1 MSDIKTTLSLN
12 DQVSSKLRTIGQAA
26 QTASKN
32 MQDVGKAIDK
42 AFSGTG
48 VDKFSSSMTRSV
60 GSAAQSMSGFTQS
73 VGEAAQTAQNF
84 QQTVNSSLSGAQ
96 SGMSSFGNTAA
107 SSMDSAADAMDDMA
121 DAAKSAGEAVGQ
133 IGSDSGNIA
142 GVGTEASKAGTEVNN
157 LNEKTNTLGDT
168 FKKLA
173 GIVGGLAI
181 ANKIKQYGEDSLQS
195 FESFESGMA
204 EVSSLLPDAS
214 EQQMDELGKGAREI
228 AKSTGAEI
236 SDVTSA
242 MYQAISA
249 SVPQDQV
256 LGFLETAEKAATGGV
271 SDMETAVD
279 AITSVTNAYGTDTIS
294 ATEASD
300 KMFSAVKLGKTT
312 FDELAGALY
321 NVVPTAVGAGVSFDD
336 VTGALAAMTAQG
348 VPTSVATTQLR
359 QAIVELSDS
368 GSNTGKKFKELA
380 GTGFRDFIAS
390 GHNLSDAF
398 QIMQKEADAT
408 GVGVNELFSSVEAGN
423 AVLSLSG
430 SHAQLFSQDIAAMQD
445 SAGATDTAYGKMTN
459 TLEHRTDVLKAQFE
473 DIKTS
478 AGEALAGGIDAI
490 SQYISDNTEGIRTTV
505 VEFFKGV
512 GDLMGKLA
520 PMIPGILKGLTG
532 IASGFTKAIT
542 PILDF
547 ATTHPEFIETA
558 LGAITAAV
566 TTFKFADMD
575 WSKSGIGKM
584 LSFITANPTIAG
596 ITAAAAGIT
605 ALGIAIDKYN
615 EKQIDNNLEAHFGN
629 VSLSGEAAKDAA
641 VRILNPGSESI
652 DNPIDVLTTLNE
664 ANDLV
669 AQAKQLKD
677 DADEALRRNRT
688 IEWEAHITGGLSE
701 DDKTAFIQN
710 VNTFIES
717 TKQSALTQ
725 AQGVSESISTLI
737 GGETGAA
744 LVTAVNNYST
754 EDFGTM
760 DSLSAAIQGMAEDAV
775 NEGLQNVNINA
786 ALSIAQAKLAQFNAG
801 LREAELKSN
810 MDYLGIEY
818 SGAALDKDSWSKVVE
833 EMGNYQKDY
842 DTSSSES
849 EKAILS
855 YFEQEAALGHTDQNG
870 VFEGTNWTMDDIT
883 EMVRQA
889 REHRGQTFQQLS
901 QDWMN
906 KSLSD
911 AYGEEISGADM
922 QGEAQKR
929 LDQILST
936 AQAGGDAFSTAETV
950 GGTMNWNL
958 DNATS
963 GALADRYA
971 QMAPN
976 VEEMQKTIDQAR
988 EAGEAVPQAYM
999 DAYNKA
1005 IEIGTAGGDTNAGYQ
1020 YMANQLAEAG
1030 QSQEFLDQIDKA
1042 GAVIPQ
1048 EFRDAI
1054 DRSMT
1059 QTSTEDYS
1067 GFYDTF
1073 MKGITGEI
1081 DWSEVES
1088 EFQKYGLTLGE
1099 DFWQKGVQDG
1109 SPQTAADAAK
1119 YLNLDGLTQGST
1131 ATTATG
1137 EMGVTYTL
1145 DADVNTVWSIAGKVI
1160 EAGGGG
1166 GLSQA
1171 DLTQKILEANGWT
1184 NDQATNLDVGQTV
1197 NIPEEYVVDPTVDTS
1212 KAGQAVQD
1220 ATTEA
1225 GEAAQQASESNP
1237 VPVEQKYTV
1246 EAQVDTNGVGGTV
1259 QSATTEAGEA
1269 AQQASESN
1277 PVPVEQKYT
1286 VEAQVDTNGV
1296 GEAVQ
1301 SASASAAGS
1310 AGGDTTV
1317 NTNTTNNVMTTTNVT
1332 NAADAAQETHD
1343 QVQAALDTPISTT
1356 GSTNVTVSQTNN
1368 AADVYSQVVS
1378 DLQSQFSNS
1387 ISVGAH
1393 ATVNMS
1399 WGITNASK
1407 TITLSGASGG
1417 SFTITAHKFGGYF
1430 TEPHIGMVAEA
1441 GPEWVIPD
1449 NGSAES
1455 AEMLMEAAQSI
1466 IGSGDI
1472 TGNSGK
1478 VMPDMASYLGQ
1489 AGGASGGKSEKEITI
1504 NINGSGSISASGMS
1518 REQVVEVLEENLRPV
1533 LLSIVSTE
1541 DAEEGM
1547 MAYEY

>member
-181 ANKIKQYGEDSLQS
+181 ANKIKQYGEDSLES
-195 FESFESGMA
+195 YKSFESGMA
-204 EVSSLLPDAS
+204 EVNSLLPDATKA
-214 EQQMDELGKGAREI
+214 QMDELGEGAREI

-300 KMFSAVKLGKTT
+300 KMFSAVKRGKTT
-312 FDELAGALY
+312 FDELAGSLY

-336 VTGALAAMTAQG
+336 ITGALAAMTAQG

-380 GTGFRDFIAS
+380 GTGFRDFIAQ

-398 QIMQKEADAT
+398 KIMQAEADKT

-430 SHAQLFSQDIAAMQD
+430 EHADLFANDIAAMQD
-445 SAGATDTAYGKMTN
+445 SAGATDTAYGKMTD

-615 EKQIDNNLEAHFGN
+615 EKQIDNNLDTHFGDI
-629 VSLSGEAAKDAA
+629 SLSAEEAKQAA
-641 VRILNPGSESI
+641 ISILNPGSSV
-652 DNPIDVLTTLNE
+652 DNPINVLTTLQE
-664 ANDLV
+664 GNDLV
-669 AQAKQLKD
+669 EQARQLKD
-677 DADEALRRNRT
+677 DADQALKDNET
-688 IEWEAHITGGLSE
+688 LEWEAHIQGGISE
-701 DDKTAFIQN
+701 DDKTTFMNN
-710 VNTFIES
+710 VNTFIEN
-717 TKQSALTQ
+717 TKQSVITQ
-725 AQGVSESISTLI
+725 AQGIEEQIGSLI
-737 GGETGAA
+737 GGETGTT
-744 LVTAVNNYST
+744 LVTAVDSWT
-754 EDFGTM
+754 QEDLGTM
-760 DSLSAAIQGMAEDAV
+760 DGLSTAIKGIAQDAID
-775 NEGLQNVNINA
+775 NGLQDVDINA

-801 LREAELKSN
+801 LQQAQMKSN
-810 MDYLGIEY
+810 LDYLGIEY
-818 SGAALDKDSWSKVVE
+818 SGAALDKDSWSQVVD
-833 EMGNYQKDY
+833 EMDKYQKDY
-842 DTSSSES
+842 DKAGAES
-849 EKAILS
+849 EKSILS
-855 YFEQEAALGHTDQNG
+855 YFEQEAALGHTDKNG
-870 VFEGTNWTMDDIT
+870 VFEGTNFTMQDIT
-883 EMVRQA
+883 DIVAKARNQRQM
-889 REHRGQTFQQLS
+889 TSQQLA

-906 KSLSD
+906 QSLSD
-911 AYGEEISGADM
+911 AYGKEVGKADM
-922 QGEAQKR
+922 EGEAQKR
-929 LDQILST
+929 LNQIMET
-936 AQAGGDAFSTAETV
+936 AQSGGDAFSVAEDV

-958 DNATS
+958 DRSTS
-963 GALADRYA
+963 GALADRYK

-976 VEEMQKTIDQAR
+976 VETMQETIDKAR

-999 DAYNKA
+999 DSYNKA
-1005 IEIGTAGGDTNAGYQ
+1005 IEVGAAAGDTNAGYQ
-1020 YMANQLAEAG
+1020 YMANQLFEAG
-1030 QSQEFLDQIDKA
+1030 KSQEFLDQIDKA

-1054 DRSMT
+1054 NRSMT
-1059 QTSTEDYS
+1059 TTSTEDYS
-1067 GFYDTF
+1067 NFYDT
-1073 MKGITGEI
+1073 MMQGISGDVDWNAVSEELSKYGIT
-1081 DWSEVES
+1081 
-1088 EFQKYGLTLGE
+1088 LGN
-1099 DFWQKGVQDG
+1099 DFWKGVQDG

-1212 KAGQAVQD
+1212 QTGQAVQD
-1220 ATTEA
+1220 ATAEA

-1246 EAQVDTNGVGGTV
+1246 EAQVD
-1259 QSATTEAGEA
+1259 
-1269 AQQASESN
+1269 AS
-1277 PVPVEQKYT
+1277 
-1286 VEAQVDTNGV
+1286 GV

-1489 AGGASGGKSEKEITI
+1489 AGSASGGKSEKEITI

>member
-26 QTASKN
+26 QTASRN

-60 GSAAQSMSGFTQS
+60 GSAMQSMSGFTQS
-73 VGEAAQTAQNF
+73 AGEAAQTAQTF
-84 QQTVNSSLSGAQ
+84 QQTVSSSLSGAQ
-96 SGMSSFGNTAA
+96 SGMSTFGNAAA
-107 SSMDSAADAMDDMA
+107 SSMDTAADAMGDMA
-121 DAAKSAGEAVGQ
+121 DAAKDAGEAVSQ
-133 IGSDSGNIA
+133 IDSNSGNIA
-142 GVGTEASKAGTEVNN
+142 GVGTEASKAGTEVGN
-157 LNEKTNTLGDT
+157 LTEKTNTLGDT

-181 ANKIKQYGEDSLQS
+181 ANKIKQYGEDSLES
-195 FESFESGMA
+195 FKSFESGMA

-214 EQQMDELGKGAREI
+214 KAQMDELGEGAREI

-300 KMFSAVKLGKTT
+300 KMFTAVKLGKTT

-336 VTGALAAMTAQG
+336 ITGALAAMTAQG

-368 GSNTGKKFKELA
+368 GGETGKKFKELA
-380 GTGFRDFIAS
+380 GTGFRDFIAQ

-398 QIMQKEADAT
+398 AIMQKEADAT

-430 SHAQLFSQDIAAMQD
+430 SHAELFSNDIAAMQD
-445 SAGATDTAYGKMTN
+445 SAGATDTAYGKMTD
-459 TLEHRTDVLKAQFE
+459 TLEHRTEVLKAQFE

-478 AGEALAGGIDAI
+478 AGEALSGGIDAI
-490 SQYISDNTEGIRTTV
+490 SQYISENTEGIRTTV
-505 VEFFKGV
+505 VEFFTGV
-512 GDLMGKLA
+512 GDLMKKLA
-520 PMIPGILKGLTG
+520 PLIPGILKGLTG
-532 IASGFTKAIT
+532 IASGFTKAIS

-547 ATTHPEFIETA
+547 ATTHPEFVETT
-558 LGAITAAV
+558 LGAIAAAV

-605 ALGIAIDKYN
+605 ALAIAIDKYN
-615 EKQIDNNLEAHFGN
+615 EKQINENLEAHFGS
-629 VSLSGEAAKDAA
+629 VSLSGEAAKEAA

-664 ANDLV
+664 ANDVV

-677 DADEALRRNRT
+677 DADQALRDNDT
-688 IEWEAHITGGLSE
+688 IKWGAHIKGSLDE
-701 DDKTAFIQN
+701 NDKAAFLQN
-710 VNTFIES
+710 VTTFVEN
-717 TKQSALTQ
+717 TKQSAILQ
-725 AQGVSESISTLI
+725 AQGVSESISTLV
-737 GGETGAA
+737 GGEAGAA

-842 DTSSSES
+842 DSSSTES

-889 REHRGQTFQQLS
+889 REHRGETFQQLS

-911 AYGEEISGADM
+911 AYGKEISGADM

-929 LDQILST
+929 LDQIMDA
-936 AQAGGDAFSTAETV
+936 AQNGGNAFDTAETV

-976 VEEMQKTIDQAR
+976 VQEMQKTIDQAR

-1005 IEIGTAGGDTNAGYQ
+1005 IEIGAAGGDTNAGYQ

-1030 QSQEFLDQIDKA
+1030 QSQEFLDKIDKA

-1048 EFRDAI
+1048 ELRDAI

-1081 DWSEVES
+1081 DWSEVEA

-1099 DFWQKGVQDG
+1099 DFWQNGVQEG
-1109 SPQTAADAAK
+1109 APQSADEVAK
-1119 YLNLDGLTQGST
+1119 YLNLDGLTT
-1131 ATTATG
+1131 AGQTETTVGG
-1137 EMGVTYTL
+1137 EVGVKYTL
-1145 DADVNTVWSIAGKVI
+1145 DADVQTVWSIAGKVI

-1166 GLSQA
+1166 GLSQSE
-1171 DLTQKILEANGWT
+1171 LTQQILDANGWT
-1184 NDQATNLDVGQTV
+1184 AQDAQTLEVGQEVT
-1197 NIPEEYVVDPTVDTS
+1197 IPEKFVLQPEVDTS
-1212 KAGQAVQD
+1212 QAAGAAQEAASAGQA
-1220 ATTEA
+1220 
-1225 GEAAQQASESNP
+1225 AA
-1237 VPVEQKYTV
+1237 
-1246 EAQVDTNGVGGTV
+1246 D
-1259 QSATTEAGEA
+1259 
-1269 AQQASESN
+1269 
-1277 PVPVEQKYT
+1277 
-1286 VEAQVDTNGV
+1286 
-1296 GEAVQ
+1296 
-1301 SASASAAGS
+1301 SASGSTATVHTTANISADG
-1310 AGGDTTV
+1310 
-1317 NTNTTNNVMTTTNVT
+1317 NVT
-1332 NAADAAQETHD
+1332 NAGEVAEQAKT
-1343 QVQAALDTPISTT
+1343 QVQGELDHGMENT
-1356 GSTNVTVSQTNN
+1356 GTSNITMSETDN
-1368 AADVYSQVVS
+1368 AAEVYNNVKSN
-1378 DLQSQFSNS
+1378 LESQFSS
-1387 ISVGAH
+1387 GISVGAH

-1399 WGITNASK
+1399 WGINNASK

-1417 SFTITAHKFGGYF
+1417 SFTITAHKEGGYF
-1430 TEPHIGMVAEA
+1430 TEPHVGIVAEA
-1441 GPEWVIPD
+1441 GPEWIIPD
-1449 NGSAES
+1449 NGSAESAGMLMEAAQSIIGSGDITGNIGKIMPDMASYLGQAGSAES

-1472 TGNSGK
+1472 TGNIGK
-1478 VMPDMASYLGQ
+1478 IMPDMASYLGQ
-1489 AGGASGGKSEKEITI
+1489 AGSASGGKSEKEITI

>member
-1 MSDIKTTLSLN
+1 
-12 DQVSSKLRTIGQAA
+12 
-26 QTASKN
+26 
-32 MQDVGKAIDK
+32 
-42 AFSGTG
+42 
-48 VDKFSSSMTRSV
+48 
-60 GSAAQSMSGFTQS
+60 
-73 VGEAAQTAQNF
+73 
-84 QQTVNSSLSGAQ
+84 
-96 SGMSSFGNTAA
+96 
-107 SSMDSAADAMDDMA
+107 MDSAADAMDDMA

-157 LNEKTNTLGDT
+157 LNEKTNTLGET

-181 ANKIKQYGEDSLQS
+181 ANKIKQYGEDSLES
-195 FESFESGMA
+195 YKSFESGMA
-204 EVSSLLPDAS
+204 EVNSLLPDATKA
-214 EQQMDELGKGAREI
+214 QMDELGEGAREI

-312 FDELAGALY
+312 FDELAGSLY

-336 VTGALAAMTAQG
+336 ITGALAAMTAQG

-380 GTGFRDFIAS
+380 GTGFRDFIAQ

-398 QIMQKEADAT
+398 KIMQAEADKT

-430 SHAQLFSQDIAAMQD
+430 DHAQLFKDDIAAMQD
-445 SAGATDTAYGKMTN
+445 SAGATDTAYSKMADTMEYKTN
-459 TLEHRTDVLKAQFE
+459 KMKAQFE

-596 ITAAAAGIT
+596 ITAAAAG
-605 ALGIAIDKYN
+605 
-615 EKQIDNNLEAHFGN
+615 
-629 VSLSGEAAKDAA
+629 
-641 VRILNPGSESI
+641 
-652 DNPIDVLTTLNE
+652 
-664 ANDLV
+664 
-669 AQAKQLKD
+669 
-677 DADEALRRNRT
+677 
-688 IEWEAHITGGLSE
+688 
-701 DDKTAFIQN
+701 
-710 VNTFIES
+710 
-717 TKQSALTQ
+717 
-725 AQGVSESISTLI
+725 
-737 GGETGAA
+737 
-744 LVTAVNNYST
+744 VT
-754 EDFGTM
+754 
-760 DSLSAAIQGMAEDAV
+760 
-775 NEGLQNVNINA
+775 
-786 ALSIAQAKLAQFNAG
+786 ALSIALDNLHQKEIDTNIQEHFGSITLTDDQINDLVPQVIDIPYTANMEEVEVQFANADQAKTDAEEALSQMHTLDWKVSSLHLDLSETEGQSLIDNMNQFKESVETYMTSSEAGAEGTVQGLLGSKASADIIADMSSWFSTDKANVDQLSEALTTLITTAVNDGTYNVDTATAAQILEAKIQEMSGMAQDALLDAQFET
-801 LREAELKSN
+801 LQ
-810 MDYLGIEY
+810 MQY
-818 SGAALDKDSWSKVVE
+818 SGAALDPDTWSRFLKAGHQYVQDSQQKEFDDIIKAKAQLNVAEQNDPSRKPIIDQIKALMDQAYNDQNANALGTEMSNFTGSIETGYQDELANASSNLESTAGRYLPDLQNAFSNYGAGTISEE
-833 EMGNYQKDY
+833 EMKNRIFGTNQALSSYQTVGLTQED
-842 DTSSSES
+842 
-849 EKAILS
+849 
-855 YFEQEAALGHTDQNG
+855 QEAINQ
-870 VFEGTNWTMDDIT
+870 VY
-883 EMVRQA
+883 Q
-889 REHRGQTFQQLS
+889 
-901 QDWMN
+901 
-906 KSLSD
+906 SL
-911 AYGEEISGADM
+911 APTGADM
-922 QGEAQKR
+922 QKVIDEAQKSGQAVPEAFMDSYR
-929 LDQILST
+929 EYMKLGAAAGDENATWGYMADQLVQSGGYDDFMKTVQDSGYKIPEAFQEALKRANVDT
-936 AQAGGDAFSTAETV
+936 RDTIGDDIVTGIGDAVQGANWDNVKDILHNLNVDMLDSAGTDFNSMSADEIAKKYLQI
-950 GGTMNWNL
+950 GG
-958 DNATS
+958 
-963 GALADRYA
+963 
-971 QMAPN
+971 
-976 VEEMQKTIDQAR
+976 
-988 EAGEAVPQAYM
+988 
-999 DAYNKA
+999 
-1005 IEIGTAGGDTNAGYQ
+1005 
-1020 YMANQLAEAG
+1020 
-1030 QSQEFLDQIDKA
+1030 
-1042 GAVIPQ
+1042 
-1048 EFRDAI
+1048 
-1054 DRSMT
+1054 MT
-1059 QTSTEDYS
+1059 QTSAD
-1067 GFYDTF
+1067 
-1073 MKGITGEI
+1073 
-1081 DWSEVES
+1081 ES
-1088 EFQKYGLTLGE
+1088 AGT
-1099 DFWQKGVQDG
+1099 
-1109 SPQTAADAAK
+1109 
-1119 YLNLDGLTQGST
+1119 
-1131 ATTATG
+1131 
-1137 EMGVTYTL
+1137 VTYTL
-1145 DADVNTVWSIAGKVI
+1145 DADVQTVWSVAGKVI
-1160 EAGGGG
+1160 EAGGGA
-1166 GLSQA
+1166 GLSQSE
-1171 DLTQKILEANGWT
+1171 LTQKILEANGFT
-1184 NDQATNLDVGQTV
+1184 EDQAQHLDVGQQIV
-1197 NIPEEYVVDPTVDTS
+1197 VPEEYVIDPNVDS
-1212 KAGQAVQD
+1212 SQAGQAVQD

-1286 VEAQVDTNGV
+1286 VEAQVDASGV

-1317 NTNTTNNVMTTTNVT
+1317 NTNTTNNVTTTTNVT

-1343 QVQAALDTPISTT
+1343 QLQATLDTPTATT

-1455 AEMLMEAAQSI
+1455 AEMVMEAAQSI

>member
-26 QTASKN
+26 QTASRN

-60 GSAAQSMSGFTQS
+60 GSAMQSMSGFTQS
-73 VGEAAQTAQNF
+73 AGEAAQTAQTF
-84 QQTVNSSLSGAQ
+84 QQTVSSSLSGAQ
-96 SGMSSFGNTAA
+96 SGMSTFGNAAA
-107 SSMDSAADAMDDMA
+107 SSMDTAADAMGDMA
-121 DAAKSAGEAVGQ
+121 DAAKDAGEAVSQ
-133 IGSDSGNIA
+133 IDSNSGNIA
-142 GVGTEASKAGTEVNN
+142 GVGTEASKAGTEVGN
-157 LNEKTNTLGDT
+157 LTEKTNTLGDT

-181 ANKIKQYGEDSLQS
+181 ANKIKQYGEDSLES
-195 FESFESGMA
+195 FKSFESGMA

-214 EQQMDELGKGAREI
+214 KAQMDELGEGAREI

-300 KMFSAVKLGKTT
+300 KMFTAVKLGKTT

-336 VTGALAAMTAQG
+336 ITGALAAMTAQG

-368 GSNTGKKFKELA
+368 GGETGKKFKELA
-380 GTGFRDFIAS
+380 GTGFRDFIAQ

-398 QIMQKEADAT
+398 AIMQKEADAT

-490 SQYISDNTEGIRTTV
+490 SQYISENTEGIRTTV

-615 EKQIDNNLEAHFGN
+615 EKQIDNNLDTHFGDI
-629 VSLSGEAAKDAA
+629 SLSAEEAKQAA
-641 VRILNPGSESI
+641 ISILNPGSSV
-652 DNPIDVLTTLNE
+652 DNPINVLTTLQE
-664 ANDLV
+664 GNDLV
-669 AQAKQLKD
+669 EQARQLKD
-677 DADEALRRNRT
+677 DADQALKDNET
-688 IEWEAHITGGLSE
+688 LEWEAHIQGGISE
-701 DDKTAFIQN
+701 DDKTTFMNN
-710 VNTFIES
+710 VNTFIEN
-717 TKQSALTQ
+717 TKQSVITQ
-725 AQGVSESISTLI
+725 AQGIEEQIGSLI
-737 GGETGAA
+737 GGETGTA
-744 LVTAVNNYST
+744 LVTAVDSWT
-754 EDFGTM
+754 QEDLGTM
-760 DSLSAAIQGMAEDAV
+760 DGLSQAIKGLAQDAID
-775 NEGLQNVNINA
+775 NGLQDVDINA

-801 LREAELKSN
+801 LQQAQMKSN
-810 MDYLGIEY
+810 LDYLGIEY
-818 SGAALDKDSWSKVVE
+818 SGAALDKDSWSKVVD
-833 EMGNYQKDY
+833 EMDKYQKDY
-842 DTSSSES
+842 DKAGAES
-849 EKAILS
+849 EKSILH
-855 YFEQEAALGHTDQNG
+855 YFEQEAALGHTDKNK
-870 VFEGTNWTMDDIT
+870 VFEGTNFTMQDIT
-883 EMVRQA
+883 DIVAKARNQRQM
-889 REHRGQTFQQLS
+889 TSQQLA

-906 KSLSD
+906 QSLSD
-911 AYGEEISGADM
+911 AYGKEVGKADM
-922 QGEAQKR
+922 EGEAQKR
-929 LDQILST
+929 LNQIMET
-936 AQAGGDAFSTAETV
+936 AQSGGDAFSVAEDV

-958 DNATS
+958 DRSTS
-963 GALADRYA
+963 GALADRYK

-976 VEEMQKTIDQAR
+976 VETMQETIDKAR

-999 DAYNKA
+999 DSYNKA
-1005 IEIGTAGGDTNAGYQ
+1005 IEVGAAAGDTNAGYQ
-1020 YMANQLAEAG
+1020 YMANQLFEAG
-1030 QSQEFLDQIDKA
+1030 KSQEFLDQIDKA

-1054 DRSMT
+1054 NRSMT
-1059 QTSTEDYS
+1059 TTSTEDYS
-1067 GFYDTF
+1067 NFYDT
-1073 MKGITGEI
+1073 MMQGISGDV
-1081 DWSEVES
+1081 DWDQVSAELS
-1088 EFQKYGLTLGE
+1088 KYGLTLGN
-1099 DFWQKGVQDG
+1099 DFWKGVQDG

-1119 YLNLDGLTQGST
+1119 YLNLDGLTQGGT

-1246 EAQVDTNGVGGTV
+1246 EAQVD
-1259 QSATTEAGEA
+1259 
-1269 AQQASESN
+1269 AS
-1277 PVPVEQKYT
+1277 
-1286 VEAQVDTNGV
+1286 GV

-1317 NTNTTNNVMTTTNVT
+1317 NTNTTNNVTTTTNVT

-1343 QVQAALDTPISTT
+1343 QLQATLDTPTATT

-1407 TITLSGASGG
+1407 TITLDGASGG

-1455 AEMLMEAAQSI
+1455 AEMVMEAAQSI

-1489 AGGASGGKSEKEITI
+1489 AGGVSGGKSEKEITI

>member
-84 QQTVNSSLSGAQ
+84 QQTVSSSLSGAQ

-142 GVGTEASKAGTEVNN
+142 GVGTEASKAGSEVSN
-157 LNEKTNTLGDT
+157 LNEKTNTLGET

-181 ANKIKQYGEDSLQS
+181 ANKIKQYGEDSLES
-195 FESFESGMA
+195 YKSFESGMA
-204 EVSSLLPDAS
+204 EVNSLLPDATKA
-214 EQQMDELGKGAREI
+214 QMDELGEGAREI

-300 KMFSAVKLGKTT
+300 KMFSAVKRGKTT
-312 FDELAGALY
+312 FDELAGSLY

-336 VTGALAAMTAQG
+336 ITGALAAMTAQG

-380 GTGFRDFIAS
+380 GTGFRDFIAQ

-398 QIMQKEADAT
+398 QIMQAEADKT

-430 SHAQLFSQDIAAMQD
+430 EHADLFANDIAAMQD
-445 SAGATDTAYGKMTN
+445 SAGATDTAYGKMTD

-677 DADEALRRNRT
+677 DADEALRRNST

-1005 IEIGTAGGDTNAGYQ
+1005 IEIGAAGGDTNAGYQ

-1099 DFWQKGVQDG
+1099 DFWQNGVQEG
-1109 SPQTAADAAK
+1109 APQSADEVAK
-1119 YLNLDGLTQGST
+1119 YLNLDGLTT
-1131 ATTATG
+1131 AGQTETTAGG
-1137 EMGVTYTL
+1137 ETSVKYTL
-1145 DADVNTVWSIAGKVI
+1145 DADVQTVWSVAGKVI

-1166 GLSQA
+1166 GLSQS
-1171 DLTQKILEANGWT
+1171 DLVNEILTANGWT
-1184 NDQATNLDVGQTV
+1184 NEDAQHLDVGQEIK
-1197 NIPEEYVVDPTVDTS
+1197 IPQKYVIDPQVDTS
-1212 KAGQAVQD
+1212 GAAGAAQEAASAGQA
-1220 ATTEA
+1220 
-1225 GEAAQQASESNP
+1225 AADSAS
-1237 VPVEQKYTV
+1237 
-1246 EAQVDTNGVGGTV
+1246 GGT
-1259 QSATTEAGEA
+1259 ATVHT
-1269 AQQASESN
+1269 
-1277 PVPVEQKYT
+1277 
-1286 VEAQVDTNGV
+1286 
-1296 GEAVQ
+1296 
-1301 SASASAAGS
+1301 
-1310 AGGDTTV
+1310 
-1317 NTNTTNNVMTTTNVT
+1317 TTNISADGNVT
-1332 NAADAAQETHD
+1332 NAGEVAEQAQT
-1343 QVQAALDTPISTT
+1343 QVQGELDNGMENT
-1356 GSTNVTVSQTNN
+1356 GTSNITMSETDNAGEVYNNVKSN
-1368 AADVYSQVVS
+1368 
-1378 DLQSQFSNS
+1378 LESQFASGIS
-1387 ISVGAH
+1387 IGAH

-1407 TITLSGASGG
+1407 TITLDGASGG

-1533 LLSIVSTE
+1533 LLNIVSTE

-1547 MAYEY
+1547 LAYEY

>member
-157 LNEKTNTLGDT
+157 LNEKTNTLGET

-181 ANKIKQYGEDSLQS
+181 ANKIKQYGEDSLES
-195 FESFESGMA
+195 YKSFESGMA
-204 EVSSLLPDAS
+204 EVNSLLPDATKA
-214 EQQMDELGKGAREI
+214 QMDELGEGAREI

-312 FDELAGALY
+312 FDELAGSLY

-336 VTGALAAMTAQG
+336 ITGALAAMTAQG

-380 GTGFRDFIAS
+380 GTGFRDFIAQ

-398 QIMQKEADAT
+398 KIMQAEADKT

-430 SHAQLFSQDIAAMQD
+430 DHAQLFKDDIAAMQD
-445 SAGATDTAYGKMTN
+445 SAGATDTAYSKMADTMEYKTN
-459 TLEHRTDVLKAQFE
+459 KMKAQFE

-677 DADEALRRNRT
+677 DADEALRRNST

-801 LREAELKSN
+801 LQQAQMKSN
-810 MDYLGIEY
+810 LDYLGIEY
-818 SGAALDKDSWSKVVE
+818 SGAALDKDSWSQVVD
-833 EMGNYQKDY
+833 EMDKYQKDY
-842 DTSSSES
+842 DKAGAES
-849 EKAILS
+849 EKSILS
-855 YFEQEAALGHTDQNG
+855 YFEQEAALGHTDKNG
-870 VFEGTNWTMDDIT
+870 VFEGTNFTMQDIT
-883 EMVRQA
+883 DIVAKARNQRQM
-889 REHRGQTFQQLS
+889 TSQQLA

-906 KSLSD
+906 QSLSD
-911 AYGEEISGADM
+911 AYGKEVGKADM
-922 QGEAQKR
+922 EGEAQKR
-929 LDQILST
+929 LNQIMET
-936 AQAGGDAFSTAETV
+936 AQSGGDAFSVAEDV

-958 DNATS
+958 DRSTS
-963 GALADRYA
+963 GALADRYK

-976 VEEMQKTIDQAR
+976 VETMQETIDKAR

-999 DAYNKA
+999 DSYNKA
-1005 IEIGTAGGDTNAGYQ
+1005 IEVGAAAGDTNAGYQ
-1020 YMANQLAEAG
+1020 YMANQLFEAG
-1030 QSQEFLDQIDKA
+1030 KSQEFLDQIDKA

-1054 DRSMT
+1054 NRSMT
-1059 QTSTEDYS
+1059 TTSTEDYS
-1067 GFYDTF
+1067 NFYDT
-1073 MKGITGEI
+1073 MMQGISGDVDWNAVSEELSKYGIT
-1081 DWSEVES
+1081 
-1088 EFQKYGLTLGE
+1088 LGN
-1099 DFWQKGVQDG
+1099 DFWKGVQDG

-1171 DLTQKILEANGWT
+1171 ELTQKILEANGWT

-1246 EAQVDTNGVGGTV
+1246 EAQVDASGVGEAV

-1286 VEAQVDTNGV
+1286 VEAQVDTSGV

-1301 SASASAAGS
+1301 SASTSAAGS

>member
-84 QQTVNSSLSGAQ
+84 QQTVSSSLSGAQ

-142 GVGTEASKAGTEVNN
+142 GVGTEASKAGSEVSN
-157 LNEKTNTLGDT
+157 LNEKTNTLGET

-181 ANKIKQYGEDSLQS
+181 ANKIKQYGEDSLES
-195 FESFESGMA
+195 YKSFESGMA
-204 EVSSLLPDAS
+204 EVNSLLPDATKA
-214 EQQMDELGKGAREI
+214 QMDELGEGAREI

-300 KMFSAVKLGKTT
+300 KMFSAVKRGKTT
-312 FDELAGALY
+312 FDELAGSLY

-336 VTGALAAMTAQG
+336 ITGALAAMTAQG

-380 GTGFRDFIAS
+380 GTGFRDFIAQ

-398 QIMQKEADAT
+398 QIMQAEADKT

-430 SHAQLFSQDIAAMQD
+430 EHADLFANDIAAMQD
-445 SAGATDTAYGKMTN
+445 SAGATDTAYGKMTD

-596 ITAAAAGIT
+596 ITASAAGIT

-677 DADEALRRNRT
+677 DADEALRRNST

-1005 IEIGTAGGDTNAGYQ
+1005 IEIGAAGGDTNAGYQ

-1099 DFWQKGVQDG
+1099 DFWQNGVQEG
-1109 SPQTAADAAK
+1109 APQSADEVAK
-1119 YLNLDGLTQGST
+1119 YLNLDGLTT
-1131 ATTATG
+1131 AGQTETTAGG
-1137 EMGVTYTL
+1137 ETSVKYTL
-1145 DADVNTVWSIAGKVI
+1145 DADVQTVWSVAGKVI

-1166 GLSQA
+1166 GLSQS
-1171 DLTQKILEANGWT
+1171 DLVNEILTANGWT
-1184 NDQATNLDVGQTV
+1184 NEDAQHLDVGQEIK
-1197 NIPEEYVVDPTVDTS
+1197 IPQKYVIDPQVDTS
-1212 KAGQAVQD
+1212 GAAGAAQEAASAGQA
-1220 ATTEA
+1220 
-1225 GEAAQQASESNP
+1225 AADSAS
-1237 VPVEQKYTV
+1237 
-1246 EAQVDTNGVGGTV
+1246 GGT
-1259 QSATTEAGEA
+1259 ATVHT
-1269 AQQASESN
+1269 
-1277 PVPVEQKYT
+1277 
-1286 VEAQVDTNGV
+1286 
-1296 GEAVQ
+1296 
-1301 SASASAAGS
+1301 
-1310 AGGDTTV
+1310 
-1317 NTNTTNNVMTTTNVT
+1317 TTNISADGNVT
-1332 NAADAAQETHD
+1332 NAGEVAEQAQT
-1343 QVQAALDTPISTT
+1343 QVQGELDNGMENT
-1356 GSTNVTVSQTNN
+1356 GTSNITMSETDNAGEVYNNVKSN
-1368 AADVYSQVVS
+1368 
-1378 DLQSQFSNS
+1378 LESQFASGIS
-1387 ISVGAH
+1387 IGAH

-1407 TITLSGASGG
+1407 TITLDGASGG

-1533 LLSIVSTE
+1533 LLNIVSTE

-1547 MAYEY
+1547 LAYEY

>member
-157 LNEKTNTLGDT
+157 LNEKTNTLGET

-181 ANKIKQYGEDSLQS
+181 ANKIKQYGEDSLES
-195 FESFESGMA
+195 YKSFESGMA
-204 EVSSLLPDAS
+204 EVNSLLPDATKA
-214 EQQMDELGKGAREI
+214 QMDELGEGAREI

-312 FDELAGALY
+312 FDELAGSLY

-336 VTGALAAMTAQG
+336 ITGALAAMTAQG

-380 GTGFRDFIAS
+380 GTGFRDFIAQ

-398 QIMQKEADAT
+398 KIMQAEADKT

-430 SHAQLFSQDIAAMQD
+430 EHADLFANDIAAMQD
-445 SAGATDTAYGKMTN
+445 SAGATDTAYGKMTD

-677 DADEALRRNRT
+677 DADEALRRNST

-1005 IEIGTAGGDTNAGYQ
+1005 IEIGAAGGDTNAGYQ
-1020 YMANQLAEAG
+1020 YMANQLAKAG

-1099 DFWQKGVQDG
+1099 DFWQNGVQEG
-1109 SPQTAADAAK
+1109 APQSAEEVAK
-1119 YLNLDGLTQGST
+1119 YLNLDGLTT
-1131 ATTATG
+1131 AGQTETTAGG
-1137 EMGVTYTL
+1137 ETSVKYTL
-1145 DADVNTVWSIAGKVI
+1145 DADVQTVWSVAGKVI

-1166 GLSQA
+1166 GLSQS
-1171 DLTQKILEANGWT
+1171 DLVNEILTANGWT
-1184 NDQATNLDVGQTV
+1184 NEDAQHLDVGQEIK
-1197 NIPEEYVVDPTVDTS
+1197 IPQKYVIDPQVDTS
-1212 KAGQAVQD
+1212 GAAGAAQEAASAGQA
-1220 ATTEA
+1220 
-1225 GEAAQQASESNP
+1225 AADSAS
-1237 VPVEQKYTV
+1237 
-1246 EAQVDTNGVGGTV
+1246 GGT
-1259 QSATTEAGEA
+1259 ATVHT
-1269 AQQASESN
+1269 
-1277 PVPVEQKYT
+1277 
-1286 VEAQVDTNGV
+1286 
-1296 GEAVQ
+1296 
-1301 SASASAAGS
+1301 
-1310 AGGDTTV
+1310 
-1317 NTNTTNNVMTTTNVT
+1317 TTNISADGNVT
-1332 NAADAAQETHD
+1332 NAGEVAEQAQT
-1343 QVQAALDTPISTT
+1343 QVQGELGNGMENT
-1356 GSTNVTVSQTNN
+1356 GTSNITMSETDNAGEVYNNVKSN
-1368 AADVYSQVVS
+1368 
-1378 DLQSQFSNS
+1378 LESQFASGIS
-1387 ISVGAH
+1387 IGAH

-1417 SFTITAHKFGGYF
+1417 SFTITAHKEGGYF

-1441 GPEWVIPD
+1441 GPEWIIPD
-1449 NGSAES
+1449 DGSADS
-1455 AEMLMEAAQSI
+1455 AEMLMEAASSI
-1466 IGSGDI
+1466 LGSG
-1472 TGNSGK
+1472 SGSDK
-1478 VMPDMASYLGQ
+1478 VAPDMAAYLG
-1489 AGGASGGKSEKEITI
+1489 SGSGSSGTSSSRDINI
-1504 NINGSGSISASGMS
+1504 NINGNGSIRASGMS
-1518 REQVVEVLEENLRPV
+1518 KEQVVEILEDNLRPV
-1533 LLSIVSTE
+1533 LLNIVSTE

-1547 MAYEY
+1547 LAYEY